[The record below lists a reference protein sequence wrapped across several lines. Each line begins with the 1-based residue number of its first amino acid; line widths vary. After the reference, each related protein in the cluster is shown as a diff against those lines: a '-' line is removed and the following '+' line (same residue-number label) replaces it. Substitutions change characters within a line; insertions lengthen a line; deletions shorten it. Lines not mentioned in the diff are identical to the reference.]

1 MKLERGQI
9 EKENTPMNLQDADKR
24 FDPVSNSS
32 IFNRILDTLNL
43 RSNLAGA
50 PRL

>member
-24 FDPVSNSS
+24 FAPVSNSS